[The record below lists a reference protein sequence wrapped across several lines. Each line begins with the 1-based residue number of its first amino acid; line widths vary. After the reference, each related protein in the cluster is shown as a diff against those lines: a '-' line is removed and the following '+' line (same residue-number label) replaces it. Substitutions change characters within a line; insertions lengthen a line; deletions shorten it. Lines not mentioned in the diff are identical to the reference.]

1 MSRIRMQSFVK
12 SLSGMLFAG
21 FLLLLYLGPTTAS
34 DKAPS
39 LLVMGDSL
47 SAAYGL
53 KVEEGWVRLLAR
65 KLEQQGSPWRVVN
78 ASISGET
85 TAGGASRIDNELRQ
99 HQPQLVVIELGANDG
114 LRGLPLELAI
124 ANIERMIVA
133 SKQSGARVLLIGM
146 RIPPNYGPEY
156 TNGFQAMYADIAK
169 RQNVPL
175 LPFLM
180 APIAVDRSNYQDDN
194 LHPTAAAQPLLL
206 AHVWTRLESLLA
218 AK

>member
-1 MSRIRMQSFVK
+1 MSRIRTQSFVK
-12 SLSGMLFAG
+12 SFSGMLIAG
-21 FLLLLYLGPTTAS
+21 LLLLLYLGPTMAA

-53 KVEEGWVRLLAR
+53 KVEEGWVSLLAR
-65 KLEQQGSPWRVVN
+65 KLKQQGSAWRVVN

-114 LRGLPLELAI
+114 LRGLPLDLAI
-124 ANIERMIVA
+124 ANLERMIVA

-206 AHVWTRLESLLA
+206 AHVWARLESLLA